1 MRELYF
7 SGQVGKLWQTSKYEY
22 ENSYTQIK
30 MKGKLSRKIEETLG
44 VKQGNINSSDDYKIY
59 INPALVMFD
68 AAQLGVCIGDINV
81 SVTGVADDLYLMSN
95 SQSKLQALIDIAEKY
110 GQEYRITYG
119 ANKTKITVFGSNVDM
134 QYYRDVSPWKIGN
147 QRINVTENNEHLGQI
162 VSGIDQ
168 ISKNIDQSL
177 KKGRSSIFGLLGP
190 AFAYKCLLGP
200 LVKIHLFRT
209 FTCPRLRSGLS
220 SFALR
225 KNQISPL
232 SIFHRKTLKGFL
244 HLSQSTATPA
254 VHFLFGEL
262 PMEGKIHRDMYSL
275 FYSVWCN
282 PQSKVYEIVKHILK
296 NSPEN
301 STTWAINLRHISRM
315 YALEDPLAW
324 LQRDPMPKS
333 QFKELVHTKILAFH
347 EKELRLV
354 ASRNSKMKYLNVSC
368 SGLRGKHHPLLI

>member
-1 MRELYF
+1 M
-7 SGQVGKLWQTSKYEY
+7 
-22 ENSYTQIK
+22 EN
-30 MKGKLSRKIEETLG
+30 
-44 VKQGNINSSDDYKIY
+44 
-59 INPALVMFD
+59 
-68 AAQLGVCIGDINV
+68 
-81 SVTGVADDLYLMSN
+81 
-95 SQSKLQALIDIAEKY
+95 
-110 GQEYRITYG
+110 
-119 ANKTKITVFGSNVDM
+119 
-134 QYYRDVSPWKIGN
+134 IGN
-147 QRINVTENNEHLGQI
+147 QKISVTENNEHLGQI

-254 VHFLFGEL
+254 IHFLFGEL

-368 SGLRGKHHPLLI
+368 SGLRGKHHPCLYNIKTAYDVRKLRPHLKLLTCEYLTLQTKYDHTQKGNPLCKICQKENETVSHIVSSCDAYDQPRQVLISRLSEFFPEIMKTDAETFTQTVLDPTSLNLATRLSRDNPAVPDVFSSIRDFCFNVNNERVRRLKALS